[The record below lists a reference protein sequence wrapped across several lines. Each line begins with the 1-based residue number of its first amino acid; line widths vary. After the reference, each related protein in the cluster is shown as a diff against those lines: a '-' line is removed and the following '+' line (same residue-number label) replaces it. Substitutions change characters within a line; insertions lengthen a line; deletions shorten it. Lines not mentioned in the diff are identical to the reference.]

1 MAAVNDGSCSHRVVP
16 SQEKISRRRFNI
28 ICSPAKAIATTAV
41 AQIVHFSATA
51 AHAGP
56 WNCLWDEKYRHII
69 SYRFVDNFADLTLDT
84 I

>member
-41 AQIVHFSATA
+41 AQIVHF
-51 AHAGP
+51 AGQQQHVP
-56 WNCLWDEKYRHII
+56 VLGIVFGMKNIG
-69 SYRFVDNFADLTLDT
+69 T
-84 I
+84 